1 MTSSS
6 INLKAHYT
14 GTGGWNSWKRRSKF
28 ILCFIMPP
36 THYNYVRQNYIN
48 GIISHLTGDVMNILT
63 LSAWQY
69 EQIKT
74 LNQIKSRLKN
84 AGLLCYQRYFP
95 TLCHQNASKFSLE
108 LQFFSR
114 QVQKRYAHVLK
125 EHNKPK
131 KTACVVF
138 KPRYLLAFRLFHAL
152 ALLYIPWLASGY
164 TEALIGGI
172 NSNAHGE
179 IRR

>member
-1 MTSSS
+1 M
-6 INLKAHYT
+6 NLKAHYT

-28 ILCFIMPP
+28 FLCFIMPP
-36 THYNYVRQNYIN
+36 AHYNYVRQNYIN

-74 LNQIKSRLKN
+74 LNQIKSRLN
-84 AGLLCYQRYFP
+84 TLVCYVTKGIFLHFA
-95 TLCHQNASKFSLE
+95 TKMHQNFHLSYSFLVDKFKNVMLTSL
-108 LQFFSR
+108 
-114 QVQKRYAHVLK
+114 KNK
-125 EHNKPK
+125 IKPK

-138 KPRYLLAFRLFHAL
+138 KPRYLLAFRLFYAL

-172 NSNAHGE
+172 NSNVHGE
-179 IRR
+179 IRS